1 MAIFSQGAEFYD
13 VFYGHKNHRAEVEH
27 FLGLSGTN
35 RPESTPKKVLELG
48 MGTGRHAAV
57 LESMGVTVHGVEM
70 SASMLDKIPV
80 SDKIIRHL
88 GDART
93 IRLPEKFDSVF
104 SFFHVASYQTRD
116 DDIHSFFATARA
128 HLNRGGTFVF
138 DCWYSPG
145 VIALKPAP
153 RILTG
158 NRDDL
163 TITRKSTSREEVDKS
178 LVFVLQE
185 FVVQDSQGTVV
196 AEFGEEHTM
205 RHFSTSEIR
214 HLARS
219 TDFRLA
225 VVVDPESGGEPGR
238 ESWAAT
244 YCLEAI

>member
-1 MAIFSQGAEFYD
+1 MATFSQGAEFYD
-13 VFYGHKNHRAEVEH
+13 VFYGQKNHRAEVEL
-27 FLGLSGTN
+27 FLSLSGAN
-35 RPESTPKKVLELG
+35 RPQPTPKKVLELG

-57 LESMGVTVHGVEM
+57 LASMGIAVHGVEM

-80 SDKIIRHL
+80 SDNIIGHL

-104 SFFHVASYQTRD
+104 SFFHVASYQAKD

-145 VIALKPAP
+145 VIQLKPAP
-153 RILTG
+153 RTLTG
-158 NRDDL
+158 NHDDL

-178 LVFVLQE
+178 LVVVLQE
-185 FVVQDSQGTVV
+185 FVVQDSQGTIV
-196 AEFGEEHTM
+196 AEFSEEHTM
-205 RHFSTSEIR
+205 RHFSTNEIR

-219 TDFRLA
+219 TSFGLT
-225 VVVDPESGGEPGR
+225 VVADPESGSEPGR

>member
-13 VFYGHKNHRAEVEH
+13 VFYGQKNHRAEVEL
-27 FLGLSGTN
+27 FLSLSGAN
-35 RPESTPKKVLELG
+35 RPQPTPKKVLELG

-57 LESMGVTVHGVEM
+57 LASMGIAVHGVEI

-80 SDKIIRHL
+80 SDNIIGHL

-104 SFFHVASYQTRD
+104 SFFHVASYQAKD

-145 VIALKPAP
+145 VIQLKPAP
-153 RILTG
+153 RTLTG
-158 NRDDL
+158 NHDDL

-178 LVFVLQE
+178 LVVVLQE

-196 AEFGEEHTM
+196 AEFSEEHTM
-205 RHFSTSEIR
+205 RHFSTNEIR

-219 TDFRLA
+219 TGFGLT
-225 VVVDPESGGEPGR
+225 VVTDPESGSEPGR